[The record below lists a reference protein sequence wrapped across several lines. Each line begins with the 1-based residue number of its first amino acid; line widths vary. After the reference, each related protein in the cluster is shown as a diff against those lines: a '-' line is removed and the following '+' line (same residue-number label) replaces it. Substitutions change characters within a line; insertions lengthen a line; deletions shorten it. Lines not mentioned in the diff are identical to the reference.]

1 MGLSDK
7 FKNLAKQAQDAVADH
22 ADKLH
27 DAVDT
32 VGVAVN
38 EKTQGKYASKIAK
51 VGEKTG
57 STIDKL
63 SGTEAASPAE
73 DTATE
78 AATDTFAEAEHP
90 ASSEAATT
98 EPAAAGVFDSSQA
111 SPTAP
116 DVSQSAA
123 DASDTPEPATGAPT
137 TPPAGG
143 FPSFDE

>member
-38 EKTQGKYASKIAK
+38 DKTQGKYASKIAK

-57 STIDKL
+57 GAIDKL
-63 SGTEAASPAE
+63 SGTEESSP
-73 DTATE
+73 E
-78 AATDTFAEAEHP
+78 AGTGAEATSDSFAGSEQQ
-90 ASSEAATT
+90 ASAETVSA
-98 EPAAAGVFDSSQA
+98 EPAAAGAPDAAQFATDSSYAPQA
-111 SPTAP
+111 P
-116 DVSQSAA
+116 
-123 DASDTPEPATGAPT
+123 ASAPT
-137 TPPAGG
+137 TPPPAEG